1 MTHQQYSATVLADSM
16 NPVGER
22 ITTIQIR
29 MPLCVWAEFLTHRS
43 FARNARSNRAVPSR
57 IVIGEVIRNPFVPH
71 CWGRNQRGMQAAT
84 QLSRLRSA
92 LCRQIWLLARWPAIA
107 AAYALTLLG
116 LHKQDANRLLAP
128 WQWVDAVVTGN
139 DWAWGNFDELRR
151 HPEADPKI
159 QRIAE
164 LIFEARS
171 QSHWEMLGWGQ
182 WHLPYYSHLPK
193 SERGMKLAW
202 AAAGACA
209 RVSYAAFDGSHSD
222 DANAELA
229 KRLGEAK
236 PGHLSPFEHCV
247 VAHVDSYGSNLQ
259 CIRGAWRTFRKLAFE

>member
-1 MTHQQYSATVLADSM
+1 MTHQQYSATILADSR
-16 NPVGER
+16 NPAAER
-22 ITTIQIR
+22 VTTIQIR
-29 MPLCVWAEFLTHRS
+29 MPLCVWAEFLTHRT

-57 IVIGEVIRNPFVPH
+57 VVIGEVIRNPFVPH

-84 QLSRLRSA
+84 QLSSLRSA
-92 LCRQIWLLARWPAIA
+92 ICRRIWLLARWPAIL

-139 DWAWGNFDELRR
+139 DWAWQAFDALRR

-164 LIFEARS
+164 LIWEARNQS
-171 QSHWEMLGWGQ
+171 QPTLLDWGC
-182 WHLPYYSHLPK
+182 WHLPYYAGRPK
-193 SERGMKLAW
+193 SERTISLAW

-209 RVSYAAFDGSHSD
+209 RVSYAAFDGTHSD
-222 DANAELA
+222 AANVELA
-229 KRLGEAK
+229 KRLGEAR
-236 PGHLSPFEHCV
+236 PGHLSPFEHCL
-247 VAHVDSYGSNLQ
+247 VAHRDDRSNLQ
-259 CIRGAWRTFRKLAFE
+259 CIRGGWRTFRKLALE